1 MEIRTIRASEIEA
14 ARALLASTG
23 WAHRVS
29 EPEAFRQLV
38 AQSQRVA
45 VAVEAGAVVG
55 FARALCDGLSN
66 GYLSMVVVAEG
77 YRRKGI
83 GRRLVEFVMGDDAR
97 ITWVLRAARSEEA
110 PFFEKLGFAA
120 SSVAMERL
128 RAS

>member
-1 MEIRTIRASEIEA
+1 MEIRAIRAPEVEA
-14 ARALLASTG
+14 ARALLLRSG
-23 WAHRVS
+23 WAHRVAD
-29 EPEAFRQLV
+29 PEAFRQLV

-45 VAVEAGAVVG
+45 VAVEEAAVVG

-66 GYLSMVVVAEG
+66 GYLSMVVVAKE

-83 GRRLVEFVMGDDAR
+83 GRRLVEFVMGDDPR
-97 ITWVLRAARSEEA
+97 ITWVLRAARTEEA
-110 PFFEKLGFAA
+110 PFFEKLGFSA